1 MLTFSEEMLVLLLE
15 DAHGTFVPIPR
26 TSIECALAGAVL
38 MDLAFANRIDTD
50 LETLMVTDR
59 TPTGILMLGRTLR
72 EGRGPGGHDRHAHL
86 DKGARGRGRGLHP
99 RAGAAKAPP
108 ARHPGAAGS

>member
-50 LETLMVTDR
+50 LETLIVTDR
-59 TPTGILMLGRTLR
+59 TPTGILMLDRTLR
-72 EGRGPGGHDRHAHL
+72 RSGPGRT
-86 DKGARGRGRGLHP
+86 RP
-99 RAGAAKAPP
+99 TRA
-108 ARHPGAAGS
+108 PGSRCSRLRTRTISASRRW